1 MKVDDRG
8 LAPYYNPKV
17 DPAAKA
23 KMDQFASVVNGPYK
37 GYKFTSPEDARQMHL
52 DRTAFIKS
60 QQPKQTPSQKP
71 GSGVGQNGQTAG
83 GGTMGYQTG
92 FNANAQALNEGHILG
107 RLGAEGGGPT
117 SQFSG
122 VNDLRK
128 SQQMNDQAQLRR
140 GIQQENAQQH
150 MNDQAARSEIM
161 QTAASNM
168 AKMYGDMTQRNISQ
182 MGLANQLQEA
192 MIRNRNALAKALTQ
206 T

>member
-37 GYKFTSPEDARQMHL
+37 GYKGTSPEDARQMHL
-52 DRTAFIKS
+52 DRTNFIKN
-60 QQPKQTPSQKP
+60 QQPKQPPQQRP
-71 GSGVGQNGQTAG
+71 AR
-83 GGTMGYQTG
+83 GGTGGQFGRPPSLNYQTG
-92 FNANAQALNEGHILG
+92 FNANSQAVNEGHILG
-107 RLGAEGGGPT
+107 RLGAEGGGPA

-128 SQQMNDQAQLRR
+128 SQQMNDAAQLRR
-140 GIQQENAQQH
+140 GIQQENAQQN

-161 QTAASNM
+161 QTATSNM
-168 AKMYGDMTQRNISQ
+168 AKMYGDMTQRNIDQ
-182 MGLANQLQEA
+182 MGLATQLQEA
-192 MIRNRNALAKALTQ
+192 IIRNRNALMTALTQ
-206 T
+206 S